1 MKLKKIFI
9 VFFLFCFSL
18 QIFSQTPQIDS
29 LRKVVSVS
37 KIDST
42 KINSLNE
49 LGNSLMRYN
58 LQNAIDTLDL
68 AINLA
73 KQASYEQ
80 GLSMAYRYRGF
91 TYFYLGQTDSTIAY
105 FNKSLDLFLKIGNTA
120 EAGKMYNNIGVVNKR
135 LGNLK
140 EAMTSFEAA
149 IKLLEKT
156 NDKRSLLSSC
166 VNLSNIFINI
176 GNFEQALEYNFKA
189 LDIFDKIPDKTS
201 KDSLLY
207 GHIYKAIANTY
218 VKTKNYQE
226 SNDNYLKAL
235 KIYQKLN
242 STNDIGDIYLNI
254 GYLFNAQDNHSQAIV
269 NYLKAL
275 EYYSDDDKLALANYN
290 IGGVYLI
297 QNNFDSAKI
306 FLDSALFY
314 YTKIGDKRGVALVNS
329 SYSDAYNAMGN
340 YTKAI
345 YYGKIA
351 LDTAEVIGDISLKG
365 QSVKALGEAY
375 KHLGDYKKAL
385 EMFEIYETIQDS
397 LYNSNK
403 QKKIT
408 QLSLTYEFEKQ
419 KEKAELKYNEEI
431 KRQKI
436 IKNFSFVILFLSL
449 LALLAVFSA
458 LRTKKRK
465 NEELQKKNAEIL
477 QQKEEIEAQRDE
489 IEVQM
494 LEIENQKR
502 RIEEQA
508 KEIEIQRDL
517 AMKRGDELEQKNR
530 DIEASIHY
538 ALRIQ
543 KAILPNIDIFNEFFA
558 DYFIFNKPRDIV
570 SGDFYWAAR
579 KNGKIIV
586 VAADCTGHGV
596 PGAFMSMLG
605 IAFLNQI
612 VSEIDKLESNLILN
626 KLREILIKSLK
637 QKFDDDTTTRDGM
650 DMSLIIFDKEN
661 MELEYSGAYNS
672 AYIVT
677 DEVNESLENQENI
690 RIFEIETVNKK
701 IIELRAD
708 RMPIGIYI
716 LKQASFCRKVIKIK
730 KNDKIYLFSDGYPD
744 LYNKKLN
751 SKFTSKRF
759 KTLLLENNNKTMSEQ
774 IDILD
779 ATYKNWV
786 GDDKQ
791 IDDILVIGLHI

>member
-1 MKLKKIFI
+1 
-9 VFFLFCFSL
+9 
-18 QIFSQTPQIDS
+18 
-29 LRKVVSVS
+29 
-37 KIDST
+37 
-42 KINSLNE
+42 
-49 LGNSLMRYN
+49 
-58 LQNAIDTLDL
+58 
-68 AINLA
+68 
-73 KQASYEQ
+73 
-80 GLSMAYRYRGF
+80 
-91 TYFYLGQTDSTIAY
+91 
-105 FNKSLDLFLKIGNTA
+105 
-120 EAGKMYNNIGVVNKR
+120 
-135 LGNLK
+135 
-140 EAMTSFEAA
+140 
-149 IKLLEKT
+149 
-156 NDKRSLLSSC
+156 
-166 VNLSNIFINI
+166 
-176 GNFEQALEYNFKA
+176 
-189 LDIFDKIPDKTS
+189 
-201 KDSLLY
+201 
-207 GHIYKAIANTY
+207 
-218 VKTKNYQE
+218 
-226 SNDNYLKAL
+226 
-235 KIYQKLN
+235 
-242 STNDIGDIYLNI
+242 
-254 GYLFNAQDNHSQAIV
+254 
-269 NYLKAL
+269 
-275 EYYSDDDKLALANYN
+275 
-290 IGGVYLI
+290 
-297 QNNFDSAKI
+297 
-306 FLDSALFY
+306 
-314 YTKIGDKRGVALVNS
+314 
-329 SYSDAYNAMGN
+329 
-340 YTKAI
+340 
-345 YYGKIA
+345 
-351 LDTAEVIGDISLKG
+351 VIGDISLKG

-605 IAFLNQI
+605 ISFLNEI
-612 VSEIDKLESNLILN
+612 VNKTNITKPNLILDELRNMAITSLN
-626 KLREILIKSLK
+626 KNNDKEIS
-637 QKFDDDTTTRDGM
+637 DEM
-650 DMSLIIFDKEN
+650 DISLIAIDIN
-661 MELEYSGAYNS
+661 
-672 AYIVT
+672 
-677 DEVNESLENQENI
+677 SLELQFAGAFNPLY
-690 RIFEIETVNKK
+690 IFRKNIETSSF
-701 IIELRAD
+701 ELIQINGD
-708 RMPIGIYI
+708 RMPIGLYI
-716 LKQASFCRKVIKIK
+716 IDTQPFLTKNFKLS
-730 KNDKIYLFSDGYPD
+730 KNDTIYLFSDGYAD
-744 LYNKKLN
+744 QFGTLLNKKQ
-751 SKFTSKRF
+751 KFMKKRF
-759 KTLLLENNNKTMSEQ
+759 RKLLLDIQKFDLNKQ
-774 IDILD
+774 KQILD
-779 ATYKNWV
+779 ENIIKWQNGT
-786 GDDKQ
+786 DQ
-791 IDDILVIGLHI
+791 TDDITILGIKI